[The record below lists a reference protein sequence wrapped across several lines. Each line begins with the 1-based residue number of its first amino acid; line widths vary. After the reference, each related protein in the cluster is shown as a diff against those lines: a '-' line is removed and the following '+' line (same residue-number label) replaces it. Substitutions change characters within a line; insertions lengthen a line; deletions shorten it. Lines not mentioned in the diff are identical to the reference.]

1 METAASTAVFAR
13 ISVSGD
19 FHLLR
24 YQRSYKYYTLRAV
37 ALPALLEAV
46 EALPEFA
53 RSVSALPPSSPRVHL
68 SGLPGSSDA
77 ALIAA
82 LSRRA
87 PGRFFVVIAESVAAA
102 ERWLAD
108 LESLD
113 EEIGVAFY
121 PPREGFGEA
130 EPHAEVAGERVE
142 TLERLGR
149 GDIRILLTT
158 ARALLERTQLPRAL
172 AHTRLELR
180 KGDTRRPEDLASHLE
195 SIGFERVP
203 MVEDV
208 AQFSV
213 RGGIFD
219 VYGFGMAEPV
229 RLEFWG
235 DDVVELR
242 HFDLVTQR
250 STRDA
255 ELALILPVD
264 GQISGIAEGSA
275 RISIV
280 SLFASDTVV
289 VIPEDSHVGPELV
302 RTWDEAQHH
311 IELARRRG
319 EDTPDRESLY
329 ATPSELMS
337 ALLARGLVG
346 LTATDPARIPD
357 FLESGRDS
365 SGVLISGSDTRH
377 MQETTTIHFPLRS
390 PEPILRDMKRLREVV
405 ADGLSTVILCDNA
418 GQAER
423 LEELLSEGQRP
434 PNAGLAIGVLSGGF
448 VIPPFGDNQG
458 LRVLTDHEIFRRERR
473 IRRARRYTTGS
484 AIETLTALTPGDYVV
499 HLEHG
504 VGIYRG
510 IEKIFFR
517 ESTVEAAVIEY
528 EGGDRLNVPLYR
540 IDQIERYRSA
550 ADITSDTAPP
560 RLHSL
565 GGKRWAQQ
573 RDRTRAAIQE
583 MTAELLDL
591 YARRKV
597 ATRPPH
603 VPDTPW
609 QRQLESSFLFED
621 TPDQR
626 TATTDVKSDMERARP
641 MDRLLVGDVGYGK
654 TEIAVRAA
662 FKAVQ
667 SGRQVAV
674 LVPTTILAE
683 QHARTFGDRLAD
695 FPINVRTLSRF
706 VTPKQQ
712 QEIIS
717 ALADGRI
724 DIVIGTHRLLSPD
737 VKFKSL
743 GVIVVDEEHRFG
755 VKHKER
761 LKQLKLES
769 DVLTL
774 TATPIPRTLHISLA
788 GLRDMTLMQ
797 TPPRD
802 RSPVLTFVEPR
813 DEGLI
818 EEGITRELDRGGQ
831 VFFVHNRIETIDA
844 IADHIRRLVPR
855 ARIAV
860 GHGQMRERDLE
871 QVMREFVDAETDV
884 LVSTMIVESG
894 LDVPNANTMF
904 VNHAHHFGLAQL
916 YQLRGRVGRS
926 HRRATCYLLVPD
938 ADIEE
943 DANRRL
949 KILEHHTELGAGYRI
964 ALKDLELRGAGN
976 LLGPEQ
982 SGFVTAVGFDM
993 YLRML
998 EETVGRL
1005 LRGDTS
1011 PKLQP
1016 SDVSVDVPSYLPDEY
1031 IAAQDAKL
1039 DVYRRLTH
1047 MIDPDDID
1055 GLRAEMRDRFG
1066 PLPPPAE
1073 AFFAVALLRVLGGAA
1088 EMESILVRGN
1098 EARITFREHAVPRMK
1113 GISAAF
1119 HEVQF
1124 QAEVRRAH
1132 PLSLKLTR
1140 LGGAEL
1146 LSGLVRALATLRAQV
1161 TSGTQS
1167 TKSK

>member
-1 METAASTAVFAR
+1 
-13 ISVSGD
+13 
-19 FHLLR
+19 
-24 YQRSYKYYTLRAV
+24 
-37 ALPALLEAV
+37 
-46 EALPEFA
+46 
-53 RSVSALPPSSPRVHL
+53 
-68 SGLPGSSDA
+68 LPGSSDA
-77 ALIAA
+77 VAVAA
-82 LSRRA
+82 LA
-87 PGRFFVVIAESVAAA
+87 HANPGRFFVVIAESVTGA

-108 LESLD
+108 LESLGD
-113 EEIGVAFY
+113 PSIVAFY
-121 PPREGFGEA
+121 PPRESFGEA

-142 TLERLGR
+142 TLERATR
-149 GDIRILLTT
+149 GEVRILLTT
-158 ARALLERTQLPRAL
+158 ARALLEKTQLPRAV
-172 AHTRLELR
+172 AETRLELR
-180 KGDTRRPEDLASHLE
+180 KGDVRRPEELALHLE
-195 SIGFERVP
+195 KIGFERVQ
-203 MVEDV
+203 MVDDV

-219 VYGFGMAEPV
+219 IYSFGMAEPV

-235 DDVVELR
+235 DEVSELR
-242 HFDLVTQR
+242 HFDLITQR

-255 ELALILPVD
+255 DLALILPVD
-264 GQISGIAEGSA
+264 GQVTEEGEELE
-275 RISIV
+275 RVSIMT
-280 SLFASDTVV
+280 LFQPDTIIVV
-289 VIPEDSHVGPELV
+289 PEDSRVGPELR

-311 IELARRRG
+311 IDLARRRG
-319 EDTPDRESLY
+319 EDTPGRSELY
-329 ATPSELMS
+329 APPDETIAKIGSLGIIELFSGQAIDSHSEFS
-337 ALLARGLVG
+337 ADAAPLR
-346 LTATDPARIPD
+346 
-357 FLESGRDS
+357 FE
-365 SGVLISGSDTRH
+365 
-377 MQETTTIHFPLRS
+377 FPLAP
-390 PEPILRDMKRLREVV
+390 PEEIHRDMKRLREVV
-405 ADGLSTVILCDNA
+405 SDGIPTIILCDNS

-423 LEELLSEGQRP
+423 LEELLGERGSS
-434 PNAGLAIGVLSGGF
+434 ASLAIGVLHGGF
-448 VIPPFGDNQG
+448 VIPPWGMQHAG

-473 IRRARRYTTGS
+473 IRRARKYTTGS
-484 AIETLTALTPGDYVV
+484 SIETLTALTPGDYVV

-510 IEKIFFR
+510 IEKVFVR

-528 EGGDRLNVPLYR
+528 EGGSRLNVPLYR
-540 IDQIERYRSA
+540 IDQIERFRSA
-550 ADITSDTAPP
+550 ADVTADNPPP
-560 RLHSL
+560 RLHTL
-565 GGKRWAQQ
+565 GGKRWGQQ
-573 RDRTRAAIQE
+573 RDRTRKAIQE
-583 MTAELLDL
+583 MTVELLDL

-597 ATRPPH
+597 ATRAPH
-603 VPDTPW
+603 VPDTAW

-626 TATTDVKSDMERARP
+626 TATADVKTDMEKARP

-695 FPINVRTLSRF
+695 FPIEIRTLSRF
-706 VTPKQQ
+706 ETPKQQ
-712 QEIIS
+712 AEAI
-717 ALADGRI
+717 ADLASGKI
-724 DIVIGTHRLLSPD
+724 DIIIGTHRLLSPD
-737 VKFKSL
+737 VKFKEL
-743 GVIVVDEEHRFG
+743 GIIIVDEEHRFG

-761 LKQLKLES
+761 LKHLKLGT

-774 TATPIPRTLHISLA
+774 TATPIPRTLHMSLA

-802 RSPVLTFVEPR
+802 RSPVLTFVEPW
-813 DEGLI
+813 DPGLI
-818 EEGITRELDRGGQ
+818 EEGISRELDRGGQ
-831 VFFVHNRIETIDA
+831 VYFVHNRVETIDD
-844 IADHIRRLVPR
+844 IANRIRHYIPR
-855 ARIAV
+855 ARVDI

-871 QVMREFVDAETDV
+871 AVMRRFVEGETDV

-904 VNHAHHFGLAQL
+904 VNRADHFGLAQL

-926 HRRATCYLLVPD
+926 HRRATCYLLITEG
-938 ADIEE
+938 DIDE

-998 EETVGRL
+998 DETVKRVM
-1005 LRGDTS
+1005 RGDTA

-1016 SDVSVDVPSYLPDEY
+1016 SDVTVDSPSYLPDEY
-1031 IAAQDAKL
+1031 VTSQDAKL
-1039 DVYRRLTH
+1039 DIYRRLTH
-1047 MIDPDDID
+1047 MTDIEEIG
-1055 GLRAEMRDRFG
+1055 GLREELRDRFG
-1066 PLPPPAE
+1066 PLPPPAGT
-1073 AFFAVALLRVLGGAA
+1073 FFKVAMLRVLGGIAQI
-1088 EMESILVRGN
+1088 ESMLLRGN
-1098 EARITFREHAVPRMK
+1098 EARVTFGEHAVPRMK

-1146 LSGLVRALATLRAQV
+1146 LDGLVRALTTFSR
-1161 TSGTQS
+1161 
-1167 TKSK
+1167 TKG